1 MNTILVATDGSREG
15 RAAVEAAVE
24 LARDEGAR
32 LVCVHVVSAL
42 DFALRPNGAGA
53 ASPLRIPRIEED
65 AVLVEALELADDAG
79 VEAQAEFLVGYPP
92 RQILKLADEAG
103 VDLIVVGSRGLGGLK
118 SMIVGSTSR
127 EVLARADRPVLVVRQ
142 VPARELT
149 AVERPRWF
157 AGR

>member
-32 LVCVHVVSAL
+32 LVCVHVVSPL
-42 DFALRPNGAGA
+42 DFAPHPNGAGA
-53 ASPLRIPRIEED
+53 ASPLRVPRIEED

-79 VEAQAEFLVGYPP
+79 VGAQAELLVGYPP

-103 VDLIVVGSRGLGGLK
+103 VD
-118 SMIVGSTSR
+118 MIVGSTSR
-127 EVLARADRPVLVVRQ
+127 EVLTRPHRPVLVVRQ
-142 VPARELT
+142 VPAREPT